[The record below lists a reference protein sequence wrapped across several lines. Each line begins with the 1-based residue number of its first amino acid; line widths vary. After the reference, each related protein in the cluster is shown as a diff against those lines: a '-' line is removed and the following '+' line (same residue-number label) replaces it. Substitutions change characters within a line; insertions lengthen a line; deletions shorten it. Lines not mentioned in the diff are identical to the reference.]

1 MRADFERYLDYE
13 TGKLYN
19 DCMAV
24 GKVIFMDSASDN
36 VFVNQGIEWAL
47 AESLREGEAA
57 LYLWSNDRT
66 VVIGRNQDA
75 FTECRVDAL
84 ESSGGL
90 LARRL
95 SGGGAVWHDSGNLN
109 FTFVLREPDFDKEL
123 DFAVLSDAL
132 AKLGIHAERSGRND
146 LEAGGAKFSG
156 NAYYR
161 RDGVMLH
168 HGTLLLF
175 TSPDE
180 VERFLT
186 PPEVKFSG
194 KGVKSVRSR
203 VAPLS
208 AVKPDITKEEV
219 AAALRESFRQAFPGA
234 VAEVRQPL
242 SLGAEQVMKWTAFFA
257 SDEWRYGRKAERNAR
272 VTTELFGR
280 PAEFSAEV
288 VSGVLSSVKVNSDS
302 LHSDKVRAVVAA
314 LEGACADGVAADFA
328 DGLTLDEEERAEAKA
343 EAERIAKMFLE
354 GEDV

>member
-1 MRADFERYLDYE
+1 
-13 TGKLYN
+13 
-19 DCMAV
+19 MAV

-180 VERFLT
+180 V
-186 PPEVKFSG
+186 
-194 KGVKSVRSR
+194 
-203 VAPLS
+203 PLS

-219 AAALRESFRQAFPGA
+219 AAALRESFRQAFPDA

-257 SDEWRYGRKAERNAR
+257 SDEWRYGRKAERNDH

>member
-1 MRADFERYLDYE
+1 
-13 TGKLYN
+13 
-19 DCMAV
+19 MAV

-194 KGVKSVRSR
+194 KGVKSVRW
-203 VAPLS
+203 
-208 AVKPDITKEEV
+208 
-219 AAALRESFRQAFPGA
+219 ESFRQAFSDA

-257 SDEWRYGRKAERNAR
+257 SDEWRYGRKAERNAH

-302 LHSDKVRAVVAA
+302 LHFDKVRAVVAA

>member
-1 MRADFERYLDYE
+1 MRAGSFCCFLHIARFLARTLLARGFCLRADFERYLDYE

-36 VFVNQGIEWAL
+36 VFVNQGIEWAF

-180 VERFLT
+180 VEHFLT

-219 AAALRESFRQAFPGA
+219 AAALRESFRQAFPDA

-242 SLGAEQVMKWTAFFA
+242 SLGAEQA
-257 SDEWRYGRKAERNAR
+257 
-272 VTTELFGR
+272 
-280 PAEFSAEV
+280 
-288 VSGVLSSVKVNSDS
+288 VSYT
-302 LHSDKVRAVVAA
+302 H
-314 LEGACADGVAADFA
+314 
-328 DGLTLDEEERAEAKA
+328 LTLPTN
-343 EAERIAKMFLE
+343 
-354 GEDV
+354 